1 MRPFDPL
8 TRRALVAGTGTIA
21 TMALLGAPAG
31 GQIDG
36 FRTIRAR
43 ETGYDGAAPGPVL
56 RVNRG
61 EELKVRL
68 VNESADE
75 TAIHWHGVRVPNA
88 MDGTVL
94 TQMPGRPG
102 ASFDY

>member
-75 TAIHWHGVRVPNA
+75 TAIHWHG
-88 MDGTVL
+88 G
-94 TQMPGRPG
+94 GRATRTAG
-102 ASFDY
+102 ARADTHAAPHHC